1 MSLPSDSTAPS
12 IARNRVAELASTV
25 SDEDLDN
32 VRLLVS
38 ELVTN
43 AVKHAGLG
51 PGETVGLDV
60 RARPRSVEVMLRY
73 PEHRGCE
80 PRVPLEPGEAS
91 HWGLFIVDRIADRW
105 SVVLTQ
111 GVMEAWFELD
121 CAPQAVA

>member
-1 MSLPSDSTAPS
+1 
-12 IARNRVAELASTV
+12 V

-60 RARPRSVEVMLRY
+60 RARPKRVEVMLRY
-73 PEHRGCE
+73 PEHHGFE
-80 PRVPLEPGEAS
+80 PRVTRVPRGPGEAS
-91 HWGLFIVDRIADRW
+91 RWGLFIVDRIADRW

-111 GVMEAWFELD
+111 GVMEAWFEVD
-121 CAPQAVA
+121 CVPQAVA